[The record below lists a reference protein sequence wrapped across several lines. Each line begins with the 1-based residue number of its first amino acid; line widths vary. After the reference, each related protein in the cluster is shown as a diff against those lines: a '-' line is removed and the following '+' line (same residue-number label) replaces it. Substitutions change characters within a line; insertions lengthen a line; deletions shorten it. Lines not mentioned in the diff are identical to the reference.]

1 MLEEIEELKKQGK
14 KIVATNG
21 CFDILHAGHVSYLE
35 ASKALGDILVVGMN
49 SDSSVK
55 KLKGADRPINNEKDR
70 AYVLNALKAVDFVFI
85 FEEETASEFLKKI
98 KPDIY
103 TKGGDYVIEE
113 LPEYLVAKEIA
124 CKIELV
130 DFVDGQS
137 STKIINQIT
146 AN

>member
-55 KLKGADRPINNEKDR
+55 KLKGTDRPINNEKDR

-98 KPDIY
+98 KHLLLLEVLGFIL
-103 TKGGDYVIEE
+103 K
-113 LPEYLVAKEIA
+113 
-124 CKIELV
+124 
-130 DFVDGQS
+130 F
-137 STKIINQIT
+137 
-146 AN
+146 